1 MIREKQLSC
10 PYNMGRYICFCFPD
24 YYLCCDCKEREMITV
39 CAAVGAMVFAAG
51 VIVYIVLKY

>member
-1 MIREKQLSC
+1 
-10 PYNMGRYICFCFPD
+10 
-24 YYLCCDCKEREMITV
+24 MITV